1 MKSFVSVILAQILWQ
16 FFRKIKMLFSRNL
29 SLISKKK
36 DSKKAT
42 FIWLLLNKFQNALN
56 KILYNLKMYNWSDW
70 RQNSWSIIR
79 RIWDFN
85 PGFHFQLERIR
96 FSIVWSNLKQVDL
109 VRNVR
114 LFMIS
119 QNHFDIIKIFQWN
132 ILLMVFSISH
142 VRLSI
147 LSSFL
152 AITTVKLNSKDLP
165 YSKTFNVTET

>member
-42 FIWLLLNKFQNALN
+42 FIWLLLNKFQNASN

-109 VRNVR
+109 ARNVLDLIK
-114 LFMIS
+114 LFWYH
-119 QNHFDIIKIFQWN
+119 QNIPMKHTANGF
-132 ILLMVFSISH
+132 
-142 VRLSI
+142 
-147 LSSFL
+147 FL
-152 AITTVKLNSKDLP
+152 YHMLGSPL
-165 YSKTFNVTET
+165 YHLF